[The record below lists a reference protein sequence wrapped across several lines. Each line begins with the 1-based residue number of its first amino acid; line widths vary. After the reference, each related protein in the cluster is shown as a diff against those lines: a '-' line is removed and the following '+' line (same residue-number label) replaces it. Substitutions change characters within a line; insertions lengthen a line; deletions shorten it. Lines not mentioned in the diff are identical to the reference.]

1 MYNTRTSEIK
11 NLGELSEPRFGL
23 VLVNCLGKVYALG
36 GASFRKHTNK
46 IQQLNQATNQ

>member
-23 VLVNCLGKVYALG
+23 VLVNCLGKVYALAG
-36 GASFRKHTNK
+36 GSSNKHTNK